1 MSGLVNS
8 SQFTVRSKGFR
19 WFINASTNSKI
30 IGQRLIMV
38 VVACILW
45 NFSFAVAYGADAPPR
60 TPNAEVRTANSQAAE
75 GRFAQ
80 AGETRT
86 DSVQASP
93 FDGIKKTYADIRTL
107 ETKFNQRIV
116 ISSLKK
122 ERESKGEF
130 FFKRQK
136 GFLWRY
142 TSPKVQYFLFDSNYL
157 WQGEDEK
164 PFVIKDKINK
174 EKTDGTFFDLI
185 EDIGKIDELFTLK
198 EQKMAG
204 ELEMMELVPKK
215 EGTVNSAK
223 VWIDKQR
230 MIKKI
235 EMIEFTGNI
244 NTIEFSGIKVNQPL
258 DDRKLIFKRD
268 TGKEIVER

>member
-1 MSGLVNS
+1 
-8 SQFTVRSKGFR
+8 
-19 WFINASTNSKI
+19 
-30 IGQRLIMV
+30 MV

-45 NFSFAVAYGADAPPR
+45 NFSCAVAYGTDAPPR
-60 TPNAEVRTANSQAAE
+60 TPNAEIRTANPPAAE

-80 AGETRT
+80 AGQTGT
-86 DSVQASP
+86 GSVPASP
-93 FDGIKKTYADIRTL
+93 FDEIKKTYADIRTL
-107 ETKFNQRIV
+107 ETRFNQRIV

-198 EQKMAG
+198 GQQMAG
-204 ELEMMELVPKK
+204 DLEMMELVPKK
-215 EGTVNSAK
+215 EGTVNSAR

-230 MIKKI
+230 IIRKI
-235 EMIEFTGNI
+235 EMMEFTGNI